1 MLAAAVA
8 LACAYQLAP
17 PLAQPRVPHRRA
29 PAPAAVASSF
39 AELGLRGE
47 LCDALE
53 EVGITEPND
62 LQRRVMP
69 ALAGRADVL
78 IGARTGS
85 GKTLAYLLPIMQTL
99 RTDEE
104 QGGSRAR
111 ARRPRALVLLPTREL
126 ALQVRDVARSL
137 CRPLKISVA
146 AVHGGVPEGSQKR
159 MLEQPV
165 DLLVATPG
173 RLLQHLDKNH
183 VYFGDVRHVVIDEVD
198 TMFEAGFGDEL
209 ERILSITT
217 RDLSADSR
225 AAEAAAQ
232 GMRVQHVA
240 VGATHPE
247 KAKALYATALPGAK
261 QMLLEDMHT
270 APPTLKQEF
279 VTCNGPDAKVS
290 AMLDPH
296 PSPGPNPSPNPN
308 RNPSHRNPDPTQVS
322 AMLELLG
329 APDEGGK
336 PRLGRLVLFCNS
348 QASNPNPGPGLNP
361 NPNPNPSPNT
371 RPLLQLAGLGAL
383 RRALAARGGIR
394 HRLLPRRRAGQH

>member
-104 QGGSRAR
+104 QGGSRAK

-173 RLLQHLDKNH
+173 RLLQAPACAVHAHCSCVRTACARHSKGTYAHCMHCMHCMHAHCH
-183 VYFGDVRHVVIDEVD
+183 VHR
-198 TMFEAGFGDEL
+198 T
-209 ERILSITT
+209 
-217 RDLSADSR
+217 
-225 AAEAAAQ
+225 AAP
-232 GMRVQHVA
+232 R
-240 VGATHPE
+240 
-247 KAKALYATALPGAK
+247 
-261 QMLLEDMHT
+261 
-270 APPTLKQEF
+270 QE
-279 VTCNGPDAKVS
+279 
-290 AMLDPH
+290 
-296 PSPGPNPSPNPN
+296 
-308 RNPSHRNPDPTQVS
+308 
-322 AMLELLG
+322 
-329 APDEGGK
+329 
-336 PRLGRLVLFCNS
+336 PRL
-348 QASNPNPGPGLNP
+348 
-361 NPNPNPSPNT
+361 
-371 RPLLQLAGLGAL
+371 L
-383 RRALAARGGIR
+383 R
-394 HRLLPRRRAGQH
+394 

>member
-1 MLAAAVA
+1 MLAVSAA

-17 PLAQPRVPHRRA
+17 PLSQPRVPQRRA
-29 PAPAAVASSF
+29 PPPVASF
-39 AELGLRGE
+39 AEIGLRGE

-173 RLLQHLDKNH
+173 RLLQ
-183 VYFGDVRHVVIDEVD
+183 
-198 TMFEAGFGDEL
+198 
-209 ERILSITT
+209 
-217 RDLSADSR
+217 
-225 AAEAAAQ
+225 
-232 GMRVQHVA
+232 
-240 VGATHPE
+240 
-247 KAKALYATALPGAK
+247 
-261 QMLLEDMHT
+261 
-270 APPTLKQEF
+270 APACACTL
-279 VTCNGPDAKVS
+279 
-290 AMLDPH
+290 
-296 PSPGPNPSPNPN
+296 
-308 RNPSHRNPDPTQVS
+308 
-322 AMLELLG
+322 
-329 APDEGGK
+329 
-336 PRLGRLVLFCNS
+336 
-348 QASNPNPGPGLNP
+348 
-361 NPNPNPSPNT
+361 
-371 RPLLQLAGLGAL
+371 
-383 RRALAARGGIR
+383 
-394 HRLLPRRRAGQH
+394 

>member
-1 MLAAAVA
+1 MLGLSAA

-17 PLAQPRVPHRRA
+17 PLAQPRVPQRRA
-29 PAPAAVASSF
+29 PPPAASSF
-39 AELGLRGE
+39 AEIGLRGE
-47 LCDALE
+47 LCAALE
-53 EVGITEPND
+53 EAGITEPND

-173 RLLQHLDKNH
+173 RLLQ
-183 VYFGDVRHVVIDEVD
+183 
-198 TMFEAGFGDEL
+198 
-209 ERILSITT
+209 
-217 RDLSADSR
+217 
-225 AAEAAAQ
+225 
-232 GMRVQHVA
+232 
-240 VGATHPE
+240 
-247 KAKALYATALPGAK
+247 
-261 QMLLEDMHT
+261 
-270 APPTLKQEF
+270 APACACTL
-279 VTCNGPDAKVS
+279 
-290 AMLDPH
+290 
-296 PSPGPNPSPNPN
+296 
-308 RNPSHRNPDPTQVS
+308 
-322 AMLELLG
+322 
-329 APDEGGK
+329 
-336 PRLGRLVLFCNS
+336 
-348 QASNPNPGPGLNP
+348 
-361 NPNPNPSPNT
+361 
-371 RPLLQLAGLGAL
+371 
-383 RRALAARGGIR
+383 
-394 HRLLPRRRAGQH
+394 

>member
-1 MLAAAVA
+1 MSEERRELGRARAIMLAVSAA

-17 PLAQPRVPHRRA
+17 PLSQPRVPQRRA
-29 PAPAAVASSF
+29 PPPVASF
-39 AELGLRGE
+39 AEIGLRGE

-173 RLLQHLDKNH
+173 RLLQ
-183 VYFGDVRHVVIDEVD
+183 
-198 TMFEAGFGDEL
+198 
-209 ERILSITT
+209 
-217 RDLSADSR
+217 
-225 AAEAAAQ
+225 
-232 GMRVQHVA
+232 
-240 VGATHPE
+240 
-247 KAKALYATALPGAK
+247 
-261 QMLLEDMHT
+261 
-270 APPTLKQEF
+270 APACACTL
-279 VTCNGPDAKVS
+279 
-290 AMLDPH
+290 
-296 PSPGPNPSPNPN
+296 
-308 RNPSHRNPDPTQVS
+308 
-322 AMLELLG
+322 
-329 APDEGGK
+329 
-336 PRLGRLVLFCNS
+336 
-348 QASNPNPGPGLNP
+348 
-361 NPNPNPSPNT
+361 
-371 RPLLQLAGLGAL
+371 
-383 RRALAARGGIR
+383 
-394 HRLLPRRRAGQH
+394 